1 MNSTID
7 FRNAPFSFY
16 VIRQPVQGHDIKLH
30 RAILAW
36 AARQRAEVD
45 HILARPVPSD
55 SVLEQGE
62 AQRVAA
68 VEQVLDDSDE
78 VSHVHC
84 GVSLTWLF
92 N

>member
-16 VIRQPVQGHDIKLH
+16 VIRQSVQSHDVRPH
-30 RAILAW
+30 HAILAW

-45 HILARPVPSD
+45 RILARPVPSD
-55 SVLEQGE
+55 NVLEQGE

-68 VEQVLDDSDE
+68 AEEVLDDTEE
-78 VSHVHC
+78 VPHVHSC
-84 GVSLTWLF
+84 VSLTWLF

>member
-1 MNSTID
+1 MID

-16 VIRQPVQGHDIKLH
+16 VIRQPIQTYVTKTHH
-30 RAILAW
+30 AIVEW

-45 HILARPVPSD
+45 RILARPVPSD
-55 SVLEQGE
+55 NVLEQGE

-78 VSHVHC
+78 VSHVQF

>member
-1 MNSTID
+1 MNSMID

-16 VIRQPVQGHDIKLH
+16 VIRQPIQTYATKTHH
-30 RAILAW
+30 AIVEW
-36 AARQRAEVD
+36 AALQRAEVD

-55 SVLEQGE
+55 NVLEQGE